1 MEVSPPGSQRAPPH
15 GCQRGGKLR
24 SRSLRHLIIDG
35 PVPEPEA
42 LKALAVWYRDYAER
56 TDNPAVWHARLVIA
70 ELLKQKAIWLREQP
84 HHAPPRGEP
93 SSAAAVG
100 NNDYV
105 SE

>member
-1 MEVSPPGSQRAPPH
+1 MRR
-15 GCQRGGKLR
+15 C
-24 SRSLRHLIIDG
+24 SLRHLIIDG
-35 PVPEPEA
+35 PVPEPDG

-70 ELLKQKAIWLREQP
+70 ELLEQEAIRLREQP
-84 HHAPPRGEP
+84 HHAPPRGQS

-100 NNDYV
+100 NSHYA